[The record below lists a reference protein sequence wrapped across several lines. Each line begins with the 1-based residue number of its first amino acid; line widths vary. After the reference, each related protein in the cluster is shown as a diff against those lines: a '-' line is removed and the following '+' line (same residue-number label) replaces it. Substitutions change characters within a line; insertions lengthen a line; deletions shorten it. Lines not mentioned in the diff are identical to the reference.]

1 MKRIVEIVTI
11 KDIKDFV
18 NTAIKYGDQITVKTG
33 QYVVPAC
40 SLMGMM
46 SLDLTKPFQIVFD
59 DSLEN
64 SIDDDF
70 KDWIQ

>member
-1 MKRIVEIVTI
+1 MKRTVELITI

-18 NTAIKYGDQITVKTG
+18 NVARKYGDEIVVKTG

-46 SLDLTKPFQIVFD
+46 SLDLSKPFQLVFD
-59 DSLEN
+59 ESLECGV
-64 SIDDDF
+64 DEDF
-70 KDWIQ
+70 KSWIM

>member
-64 SIDDDF
+64 NVDNDF